1 MIVQTWRPALF
12 GLVFDIKSVF
22 PKISSFWIRIGSV
35 ILFLAVWQ
43 VAAEFAD
50 SDILPAPFSVLQS
63 MFAHIDDGDLLFH
76 VGVTLARVVVSF
88 FLAMALGVA
97 VGIAMGRFKTWDA
110 ALDGVLVL
118 ALNMPALVVIILCYI
133 WFGLGE
139 FAAILAV
146 TVNKFPIVVVN
157 MREGARA
164 VDKDLLQVAEVFR
177 LDRRRRLFQVYL
189 PQLYPYL
196 LSSARSG
203 LALVWTIVL
212 VVELLGRS
220 NGVGFKLGIFFQFF
234 DITSI
239 LAYSFAFIAVVMA
252 IEYLI
257 IAPLDRR
264 LLEWR
269 T

>member
-1 MIVQTWRPALF
+1 MADPGNRLSESRIR
-12 GLVFDIKSVF
+12 VFSAV
-22 PKISSFWIRIGSV
+22 V
-35 ILFLAVWQ
+35 FLAVWQ
-43 VAAEFAD
+43 VGAELAD
-50 SDILPAPFSVLQS
+50 TRMLPDPWQVVQGGLD
-63 MFAHIDDGDLLFH
+63 HIADGELLHH
-76 VGVTLARVVVSF
+76 VGVTLARVGVSF
-88 FLAMALGVA
+88 FIAMAFGTALGMV
-97 VGIAMGRFKTWDA
+97 MGSNRRWDA

-118 ALNMPALVVIILCYI
+118 ALNIPALVVIILCYL

-146 TVNKFPIVVVN
+146 AINKFPIVVVT

-164 VDKDLLQVAEVFR
+164 VDRDLLQVARAFR
-177 LDRRRRLFQVYL
+177 IEPKRTFFRVYL

-196 LSSARSG
+196 LASARSG
-203 LALVWTIVL
+203 LALVWKIVL

-220 NGVGFKLGIFFQFF
+220 DGVGFQLGVFFQFF

-252 IEYLI
+252 IELFVL
-257 IAPLDRR
+257 APLDRR
-264 LLEWR
+264 LSAWR

>member
-1 MIVQTWRPALF
+1 MRSDIQNSSTIV
-12 GLVFDIKSVF
+12 
-22 PKISSFWIRIGSV
+22 IRILSV
-35 ILFLAVWQ
+35 VGFLAVWQ
-43 VAAEFAD
+43 ISTGFAD
-50 SDILPAPFSVLQS
+50 ADLLPAPLKVLQS
-63 MFAHIDDGDLLFH
+63 LLGHIQDGDLLFH
-76 VGVTLARVVVSF
+76 VGVTLVRVIISF
-88 FLAMALGVA
+88 SLAMAFGVA
-97 VGIAMGRFKTWDA
+97 LGIVMGRYKKWDA
-110 ALDGVLVL
+110 ALDGLLVL
-118 ALNMPALVVIILCYI
+118 ALNLPALVVIILCYL

-146 TVNKFPIVVVN
+146 MINKFPVVVVN

-164 VDKDLLQVAEVFR
+164 VDQDLLQVAEAFR
-177 LDRRRRLFQVYL
+177 IAPQRRLFQVYL

-203 LALVWTIVL
+203 LALVWKIVL

-220 NGVGFKLGIFFQFF
+220 NGVGFKLGLYFQFF

-252 IEYLI
+252 IEYLL

-264 LLEWR
+264 LTGWR
-269 T
+269 A

>member
-1 MIVQTWRPALF
+1 MAAKTQNY
-12 GLVFDIKSVF
+12 
-22 PKISSFWIRIGSV
+22 SSSWVRVVSTFV
-35 ILFLAVWQ
+35 FLAVWQ
-43 VAAEFAD
+43 VAAGYAD
-50 SDILPAPFSVLQS
+50 VDLLPSPYRVLISLLDHLQN
-63 MFAHIDDGDLLFH
+63 GDLIVH
-76 VGVTLARVVVSF
+76 VGATLTRVVISF
-88 FLAMALGVA
+88 SLAMALGVTL
-97 VGIAMGRFKTWDA
+97 GIIMGRYKDWDA
-110 ALDGVLVL
+110 ALDGLLVL
-118 ALNMPALVVIILCYI
+118 ALNMPALVVIILCYL

-146 TVNKFPIVVVN
+146 SINKFPVVVVN
-157 MREGARA
+157 MREGAKA
-164 VDKDLLQVAEVFR
+164 VDQDLLQVAEAFR
-177 LDRRRRLFQVYL
+177 LDRKRRLFKVYL

-203 LALVWTIVL
+203 LALVWKIVL

-252 IEYLI
+252 IEYLL

-264 LLEWR
+264 LMEWR
-269 T
+269 S

>member
-1 MIVQTWRPALF
+1 MAEF
-12 GLVFDIKSVF
+12 GTRQSESRLRVFSAVA
-22 PKISSFWIRIGSV
+22 
-35 ILFLAVWQ
+35 FLAVWQ
-43 VAAEFAD
+43 VGAVIANTPMLPD
-50 SDILPAPFSVLQS
+50 PWQVIQSILD
-63 MFAHIDDGDLLFH
+63 HITDGELLHH
-76 VGVTLARVVVSF
+76 VGITLLRVGVSF
-88 FLAMALGVA
+88 FVAMAFGTALGMV
-97 VGIAMGRFKTWDA
+97 MGSKRRWDL

-118 ALNMPALVVIILCYI
+118 ALNLPALVVIILCYL

-146 TVNKFPIVVVN
+146 AINKFPIVVVT

-164 VDKDLLQVAEVFR
+164 VDGDLLQVARAFR
-177 LDRRRRLFQVYL
+177 IAPRRTFFKVYL

-196 LSSARSG
+196 LASARSG
-203 LALVWTIVL
+203 LALVWKIVL

-220 NGVGFKLGIFFQFF
+220 DGVGFQLTVFFQFF

-252 IEYLI
+252 IELLAL
-257 IAPLDRR
+257 APLDRR
-264 LLEWR
+264 LSEWR

>member
-1 MIVQTWRPALF
+1 MADPGNRLSESRIR
-12 GLVFDIKSVF
+12 VFSAV
-22 PKISSFWIRIGSV
+22 V
-35 ILFLAVWQ
+35 FLAVWQ
-43 VAAEFAD
+43 VGAELAD
-50 SDILPAPFSVLQS
+50 TRMLPDPWQVVQGVLD
-63 MFAHIDDGDLLFH
+63 HIADGELLHH
-76 VGVTLARVVVSF
+76 VGVTLARVGVSF
-88 FLAMALGVA
+88 FIAMAFGTALGMV
-97 VGIAMGRFKTWDA
+97 MGSNRRWDA

-118 ALNMPALVVIILCYI
+118 ALNIPALVVIILCYL

-146 TVNKFPIVVVN
+146 AINKFPIVVVT

-164 VDKDLLQVAEVFR
+164 VDRDLLQVARAFR
-177 LDRRRRLFQVYL
+177 IEPKRTFFRVYL

-196 LSSARSG
+196 LASARSG
-203 LALVWTIVL
+203 LALVWKIVL

-220 NGVGFKLGIFFQFF
+220 DGVGFQLGVFFQFF

-252 IEYLI
+252 IELFVL
-257 IAPLDRR
+257 APLDRR
-264 LLEWR
+264 LSAWR